1 MITTM
6 PRSQIVN
13 PNLSLLINIIYHL
26 YQYHNTCLLRAITAN
41 HKSTVPMV
49 KLLLD
54 RGANIH
60 AYDEASICLS
70 VCLSVYL
77 SLSYCV
83 FVSKYLYIYIPIYQ
97 SIYPSIYLSVN
108 LSIYL
113 SVNLSVIVSVM
124 DIRLLGI
131 ALLCSFLLTE

>member
-13 PNLSLLINIIYHL
+13 PNLSLLINVIYHL
-26 YQYHNTCLLRAITAN
+26 YQYHNSCLLLAIKVSRN
-41 HKSTVPMV
+41 KSAVPMV

-70 VCLSVYL
+70 LFVSVCLSI
-77 SLSYCV
+77 SL
-83 FVSKYLYIYIPIYQ
+83 
-97 SIYPSIYLSVN
+97 
-108 LSIYL
+108 
-113 SVNLSVIVSVM
+113 
-124 DIRLLGI
+124 
-131 ALLCSFLLTE
+131 LLCICV